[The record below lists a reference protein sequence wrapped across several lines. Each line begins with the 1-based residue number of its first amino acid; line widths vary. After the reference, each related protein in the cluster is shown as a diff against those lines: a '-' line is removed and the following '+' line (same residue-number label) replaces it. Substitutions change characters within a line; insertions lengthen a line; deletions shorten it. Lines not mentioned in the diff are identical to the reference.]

1 MIEKL
6 ISECS
11 DYDFKEE
18 LEEKKPRSWLKS
30 VSAFANGV
38 GGSLFFGVANDHSI
52 IGLSDKVSEG
62 INQRIEPKPVYFL
75 IPLKEEGKDILQ
87 LKVNPGQ
94 STPYYYKADGVC
106 VAYVRSGDESIEA
119 PVSLLSE
126 LILRGSNR
134 TFDSVVTGHLK
145 KDFSFAYLQAKFLQQ
160 TGTRFEERDFVS
172 FGIANTGGMLTNAG
186 LLLSDQ
192 PPFRSCRLIATRW
205 NGNSK
210 VNEEEASD
218 DKEYHGS
225 ILEQLDNA
233 INFFHNHTKVHWHK
247 VNGQTIYQPEY
258 DEGAVTEALVNAVI
272 HRDYNNPGAEVC
284 LNIYDDR
291 IEISSPGGMY
301 SGDRIPEKVD
311 FPMESLRRNP
321 VIADLFWRMRLM
333 NQRGSGLENIT
344 NKTNTLFGDSVNHV
358 HYRST
363 GSFFIVT
370 IENAMSKKN
379 TVTKVSKGIPL
390 SKRESSII
398 QMMKDKPS
406 VSMKDM
412 ANALHVS
419 ERTIARDIENLQKQ
433 KIVSKT
439 GKTRDIKWI
448 VKE

>member
-52 IGLSDKVSEG
+52 IGLSDIQHVSDKVSEG

-172 FGIANTGGMLTNAG
+172 SNT
-186 LLLSDQ
+186 
-192 PPFRSCRLIATRW
+192 
-205 NGNSK
+205 
-210 VNEEEASD
+210 
-218 DKEYHGS
+218 
-225 ILEQLDNA
+225 
-233 INFFHNHTKVHWHK
+233 
-247 VNGQTIYQPEY
+247 
-258 DEGAVTEALVNAVI
+258 
-272 HRDYNNPGAEVC
+272 
-284 LNIYDDR
+284 
-291 IEISSPGGMY
+291 
-301 SGDRIPEKVD
+301 
-311 FPMESLRRNP
+311 
-321 VIADLFWRMRLM
+321 
-333 NQRGSGLENIT
+333 
-344 NKTNTLFGDSVNHV
+344 
-358 HYRST
+358 
-363 GSFFIVT
+363 
-370 IENAMSKKN
+370 
-379 TVTKVSKGIPL
+379 
-390 SKRESSII
+390 
-398 QMMKDKPS
+398 
-406 VSMKDM
+406 
-412 ANALHVS
+412 
-419 ERTIARDIENLQKQ
+419 
-433 KIVSKT
+433 
-439 GKTRDIKWI
+439 
-448 VKE
+448 